1 MSGGGLDNFLVDG
14 ATVRPLQKARL
25 EMMSGSQPL
34 PRSFSVTTSISLV
47 VTYPPPRNYRR
58 RRFYTSSPTAPHC
71 GTANCETKAL
81 FCGAHRILW
90 KRDIHIQFYPTL
102 STHQT
107 TTRINKV
114 A

>member
-1 MSGGGLDNFLVDG
+1 MSGVGLDNFLVDG

-25 EMMSGSQPL
+25 EMMSGSPPL

-71 GTANCETKAL
+71 GTANCDIVET
-81 FCGAHRILW
+81 R
-90 KRDIHIQFYPTL
+90 YSYSVL
-102 STHQT
+102 SNPLNASNDDTY
-107 TTRINKV
+107 K
-114 A
+114 